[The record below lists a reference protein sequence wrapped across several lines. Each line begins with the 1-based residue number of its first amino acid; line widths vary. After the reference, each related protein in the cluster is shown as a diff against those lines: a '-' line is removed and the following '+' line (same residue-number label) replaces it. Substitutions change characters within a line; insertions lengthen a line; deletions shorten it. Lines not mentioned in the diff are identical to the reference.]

1 MFCQTPEKKIC
12 RWKLLLHFT
21 YVWFCWIRV
30 TLKGQIN
37 PVDRQTDKQIFGSAF
52 SSVLAD
58 NLKNLTDK
66 FIYSVLTDS
75 LNNLADKFI
84 QTRVKRILVGL

>member
-1 MFCQTPEKKIC
+1 M
-12 RWKLLLHFT
+12 
-21 YVWFCWIRV
+21 RV

-37 PVDRQTDKQIFGSAF
+37 TVDRQTNKLIFGSAF
-52 SSVLAD
+52 SSVLTD

-66 FIYSVLTDS
+66 FIYSVLNDN
-75 LNNLADKFI
+75 LKNLADKFI